1 MATVERERLHSEI
14 TGMAAE
20 YDNGRTALLP
30 VLHML
35 MDKYGVISR
44 EAMQETADALDLRPV
59 DVYSTASFYSFF
71 STEPR
76 GTHVIRLSTCMS
88 SDIAGYRRVAAALE
102 NELGIRF
109 GETTATGDVTLE
121 YTSCIGMCDQSP
133 AMLVDGKVY
142 TRVTPVRVREIIEEL
157 KGRFAPKDDGAEL
170 VAPNICRSGVLLEK
184 SADHMGLR
192 KALGMNRA
200 DILAEIR
207 TSNIRGR
214 GGAGFPTAVKWQLAA
229 AAGGAAKY
237 VVCNADEGEPGTF
250 KDRLLL
256 MEYAHDMFDG
266 MTIGA
271 LVVGARKGY
280 LYLRAEY
287 AFARKTLEAVLEER
301 RRNNLLGT
309 DIGGRKDFCFDI
321 EIRLGAGAYI
331 CGEETALLESLEG
344 KRGEPRNRPP
354 FPVQNGFNM
363 GPTIVNNVETFV
375 AVTPILEQGGDWFTR
390 QGTEKSTGTK
400 LFSVSGAC
408 ERPGIYEFPYGIT
421 VAELLKEV
429 GGEKAKAVQVG
440 GASGSCVPARDF
452 DRTIGYEDISTGGS
466 VIVFG
471 PDQDM
476 LDVAENFLA
485 FFEEESCGQCVP
497 CRKGCSRLLQG
508 VEMLK
513 AGVCSVSYA
522 ERLKDLGATMQLASK
537 CGLGQSAPNAF
548 LTIMESFAEE
558 VFGRLPERRN

>member
-1 MATVERERLHSEI
+1 MATIERERLHREI
-14 TGMAAE
+14 GDMAAQH
-20 YDNGRTALLP
+20 DNRRTALLP
-30 VLHML
+30 ILHML
-35 MDKYGVISR
+35 MDTYGFISR
-44 EAMQETADALDLRPV
+44 EAMQETADALHLRPV
-59 DVYSTASFYSFF
+59 DVYSTVSFYTFF
-71 STEPR
+71 STEPV

-109 GETTATGDVTLE
+109 GETTATGDITLE

-142 TRVTPVRVREIIEEL
+142 TNVTPARVRNILEDF
-157 KGRFAPKDDGAEL
+157 KGRFASGDDSGEQ
-170 VAPNICRSGVLLEK
+170 VAPNIRRSGVLLEK
-184 SADHMGLR
+184 SGDHAGLR
-192 KALGMNRA
+192 RAIGMNRT

-207 TSNIRGR
+207 SSNIRGR

-229 AAGGAAKY
+229 AAGGAEKY

-271 LVVGARKGY
+271 LAVGAHKGY

-287 AFARKTLEAVLEER
+287 AFARQTLEAVLEER
-301 RRNNLLGT
+301 RQHNLLGA
-309 DIGGRKDFCFDI
+309 DIGGREGFGFDI

-354 FPVQNGFNM
+354 FPVQNGFDM

-375 AVTPILEQGGDWFTR
+375 AVARIMEHGGEWFAR

-408 ERPGIYEFPYGIT
+408 ERPGIYELPYGIT
-421 VAELLKEV
+421 VNELLGEV
-429 GGEKAKAVQVG
+429 GGESAKAVQVG
-440 GASGSCVPARDF
+440 GASGSCIPARDF
-452 DRTIGYEDISTGGS
+452 GRTIGYEDVSTGGS

-522 ERLKDLGATMQLASK
+522 DRLKDLGTTMQLASK

-548 LTIMESFAEE
+548 LAIMEHFGDE